1 MRKII
6 GDRVYVEGN
15 NGGDFID
22 LEKYHED
29 VHDPDSNLVHLEIG
43 NCCVR
48 TITASVPVEFITG
61 TLTEAV
67 LRHGGLREAIMA
79 LGWEED
85 FKRKLV
91 SQVVELDNFNQPK
104 LVEPPVEEGFHYVW
118 IEADSVAHRLLP
130 PDDSVTVC
138 GKNTGDD
145 GPGLPSLKSGGVEVF
160 ADVFVL
166 CEECWKGVE

>member
-1 MRKII
+1 MRQIF

-15 NGGDFID
+15 NGGDSID

-29 VHDPDSNLVHLEIG
+29 VHDPDSNLVRLEIN

-48 TITASVPVEFITG
+48 IITASVPVEFITG

-79 LGWEED
+79 LSWKED
-85 FKRKLV
+85 FKEKLAA
-91 SQVVELDNFNQPK
+91 QVVELDNLNQPVK
-104 LVEPPVEEGFHYVW
+104 MKYLWWLDTYEEAHLIIKQGHLLRVACTMFPAKRKH
-118 IEADSVAHRLLP
+118 IAAEEKTMAAIAD
-130 PDDSVTVC
+130 DWT
-138 GKNTGDD
+138 
-145 GPGLPSLKSGGVEVF
+145 
-160 ADVFVL
+160 L